1 MEEKMELEMLNAKAA
16 QRVAEAEAKAS
27 KETLIAERKAAQRAA
42 YTAGTVKLAAGCLGV
57 GSVAYMMVN
66 AGAITPA
73 TFATVSVV
81 ALGLA
86 CLRVGVWFG
95 WVVKK

>member
-1 MEEKMELEMLNAKAA
+1 MEEEREFEMLNARAA
-16 QRVAEAEAKAS
+16 QRAAEAEAEAVVKNY
-27 KETLIAERKAAQRAA
+27 KAERKAAQRRA
-42 YTAGTVKLAAGCLGV
+42 YTAGTVRFAAGCLGV